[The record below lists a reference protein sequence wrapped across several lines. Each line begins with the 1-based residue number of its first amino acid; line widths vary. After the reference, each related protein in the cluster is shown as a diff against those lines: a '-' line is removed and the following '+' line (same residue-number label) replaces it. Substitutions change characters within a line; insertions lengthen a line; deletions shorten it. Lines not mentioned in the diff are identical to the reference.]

1 MTKKQQLKKDT
12 KMPAK
17 KVKKTT
23 VSKKK
28 SSSKFSFSALDRKA
42 LIIISVV
49 VFALVGAWFIRGSFA
64 ATSWTLYWSD
74 EFNGSSV
81 NTANWGVY
89 NNTYG
94 EGNKEEACLTPN
106 NVSVS
111 NGTLKISAKRQDVNC
126 QGNSAK
132 FKSFTSGF
140 IATRS
145 IGSTDSGATA
155 QGKYFPGYAKY
166 EVRAKLPHGQGLW
179 PAFWLRHKDG
189 AAKAEVDIMEY
200 FHAQAPG
207 KTTGTLHYNDVANVT
222 KKTAAFETPTTTPGW
237 HTWAVE
243 MEDTTGGVLIK
254 WLLDGTVYHQYTVT
268 DKSQFTKYKDTFDIA
283 LNLAVGGNYSGHPD
297 DPLGYSRYLGK
308 CLKPYNG
315 NQPCDAS
322 GILRASFDATSTYEI
337 DYVRVY
343 TKSSSTTTT
352 TTPTTPT
359 TPSTP
364 SAVKLASPSNLKA
377 TVNDGVVVLT
387 WDKVEGAN
395 NYTVRWG
402 TDGNWSNYSNN
413 TGFTNPTTNTYTV
426 TGLKNGQL
434 YNFSVAARDSTGVN
448 TGSDYSAAIT
458 ATPQPQ
464 DIQVPQNVKVT
475 PANSKL
481 TVQWSKSTD
490 TRVDQYSVRYIRSD
504 SKTKS
509 DGSTWTYPGR
519 TTNLS
524 TIIYSLKNG
533 VSYDVQV
540 RAVDNKGTSS
550 TSDDIYSAYSSV
562 ITSTPKR

>member
-1 MTKKQQLKKDT
+1 MTKKQQSKKVT

-17 KVKKTT
+17 KA
-23 VSKKK
+23 KK
-28 SSSKFSFSALDRKA
+28 SSVKKKNTSKKFSFSSLDRKA
-42 LIIISVV
+42 LIIIAVV
-49 VFALVGAWFIRGSFA
+49 VFALVGAWFIKGSFA
-64 ATSWTLYWSD
+64 ATSYTLYWSD
-74 EFNGSSV
+74 EFNGTSV

-106 NVSVS
+106 NVTVS
-111 NGTLKISAKRQDVNC
+111 NGTLKLTAKRQDINC
-126 QGNSAK
+126 QGNAAK

-200 FHAQAPG
+200 FHAQVPG
-207 KTTGTLHYNDVANVT
+207 KTTGTLHYNDVANVS
-222 KKTAAFETPTTTPGW
+222 KKTASFETPTTTPAW

-243 MEDTTGGVLIK
+243 MEDTSSGVLIK

-283 LNLAVGGNYSGHPD
+283 LNLAVGGTYSGHPD
-297 DPLGYSRYLGK
+297 DALGYSRYLGK

-315 NQPCDAS
+315 SQPCDAS
-322 GILRASFDATSTYEI
+322 GILRANFDMTYEI

-343 TKSSSTTTT
+343 TKTTTT
-352 TTPTTPT
+352 NPVVTPPAPTPA
-359 TPSTP
+359 P
-364 SAVKLASPSNLKA
+364 AKLATPSNLKA
-377 TVNDGVVVLT
+377 AVNDGSVVLT

-402 TDGNWSNYSNN
+402 KNGSWTNYSND
-413 TGFTNPTTNTYTV
+413 TGLTNPTTNSYTI
-426 TGLKNGQL
+426 TGLTNGTV
-434 YNFSVAARDSTGVN
+434 YDFSVAARDSTGKS
-448 TGSDYSAAIT
+448 TGSDYAATIN
-458 ATPQPQ
+458 ATPAPQ
-464 DIQVPQNVKVT
+464 SLQVPQNVKVT
-475 PANSKL
+475 PGNGKL
-481 TVQWSKSTD
+481 TVQWDKSTD
-490 TRVDQYSVRYIRSD
+490 SRVDQYSVRYIKSN
-504 SKTKS
+504 SSTKTN
-509 DGSTWTYPGR
+509 GSTWTYPGR
-519 TTNLS
+519 TSSVSSVL
-524 TIIYSLKNG
+524 YSLRNDT
-533 VSYDVQV
+533 SYDVQV
-540 RAVDNKGTSS
+540 RSVDNKGTSS
-550 TSDDIYSAYSSV
+550 TSDDTYSAYSSV
-562 ITSTPKR
+562 ITATPKR